1 MQIIKRAVKSPEEN
15 ISLDGSLLLKA
26 ENGEIGETLRFWES
40 SEYFVCLGRAGKEEN
55 ECFTDRCKK
64 DGIKILKRIS
74 GGGTVLQGPGCL
86 NYSAIISYSR
96 DRRFKNI
103 NDTYRIILGSAADSF
118 KEKGREVE
126 FLPVC
131 DLAID
136 GKKISGNAQARKKK
150 YFLLHGTVLYD
161 FDIEKIS
168 YYIKHPPKEPDY
180 RKQRPHSDFVAN
192 ISLRADEIMET
203 YKGVFLNN

>member
-15 ISLDGSLLLKA
+15 ISLDESLLLKA

-40 SEYFVCLGRAGKEEN
+40 SEYFVCLGKAGKEEE
-55 ECFTDRCKK
+55 ECFTERCKK

-86 NYSAIISYSR
+86 NYSAVISYDR
-96 DRRFKNI
+96 DKRFKNI

-161 FDIEKIS
+161 FDINKIS
-168 YYIKHPPKEPDY
+168 EYLKHPPKEPDY

-192 ISLRADEIMET
+192 ILLRVDEIMET
-203 YKGVFLNN
+203 YQSVFLNN